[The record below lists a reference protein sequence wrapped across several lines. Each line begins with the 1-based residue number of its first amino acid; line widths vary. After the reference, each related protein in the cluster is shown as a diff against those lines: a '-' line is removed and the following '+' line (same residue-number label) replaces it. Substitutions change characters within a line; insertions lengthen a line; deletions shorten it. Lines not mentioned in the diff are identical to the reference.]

1 MKLQPGAESSDATG
15 MTRPVIRDAMMR
27 MKDVVVGDVVSRT
40 PHEREGWFQV
50 GVISRMFDG
59 KLQVTDVAGDLA
71 VSGSDFDL
79 IGVQVITELEIVVA
93 ASSGFGDGNRD
104 DADADAEHEA
114 ETETA
119 APESASHA
127 PSTAPERPS
136 ILAGSKPAESSEP
149 APPPAPPASLAPPA
163 GLTAAPPA
171 PPAPLAPPA
180 ALFAERRPTG

>member
-1 MKLQPGAESSDATG
+1 
-15 MTRPVIRDAMMR
+15 MMR

-79 IGVQVITELEIVVA
+79 IGVQVITELELPVEEIVVA
-93 ASSGFGDGNRD
+93 AASGFGGGNRD
-104 DADADAEHEA
+104 DADAEA
-114 ETETA
+114 EAESTA
-119 APESASHA
+119 SESASHA

-171 PPAPLAPPA
+171 PPASLAPPA

>member
-1 MKLQPGAESSDATG
+1 
-15 MTRPVIRDAMMR
+15 MMR

-79 IGVQVITELEIVVA
+79 IGVQVITELELPVEEIVVA
-93 ASSGFGDGNRD
+93 ASSGFGGGNRD
-104 DADADAEHEA
+104 DADAEA
-114 ETETA
+114 EAESTA
-119 APESASHA
+119 SESASHA

-171 PPAPLAPPA
+171 SLAPPA

>member
-1 MKLQPGAESSDATG
+1 
-15 MTRPVIRDAMMR
+15 MMR

-79 IGVQVITELEIVVA
+79 IGVQVITELELPVEEIVVA
-93 ASSGFGDGNRD
+93 AASGFGGGNRD
-104 DADADAEHEA
+104 DADAEA
-114 ETETA
+114 EDEAEAEAESTA
-119 APESASHA
+119 SESASHA

-171 PPAPLAPPA
+171 PPASLAPPA

>member
-1 MKLQPGAESSDATG
+1 
-15 MTRPVIRDAMMR
+15 MMR

-59 KLQVTDVAGDLA
+59 KLQVTDAPGNLA

-79 IGVQVITELEIVVA
+79 IGVQVVTELELPVEEIVA
-93 ASSGFGDGNRD
+93 AAASGFDGGGGDDGDNTD
-104 DADADAEHEA
+104 DEADEP
-114 ETETA
+114 
-119 APESASHA
+119 APEKPAA
-127 PSTAPERPS
+127 EKPAAAPERPS
-136 ILAGSKPAESSEP
+136 ILAGSTPAASAEP

-163 GLTAAPPA
+163 ALTSQPAEPPA
-171 PPAPLAPPA
+171 SLAPPA